1 MKKKPGVTLD
11 QLTGLLRDGL
21 ALLFPGTIPPT
32 IAECADLLYIV
43 SHARILLGK
52 LLAPL
57 SELET
62 KLENK
67 IIEELPKENAS
78 GISGKIANVRIV
90 PFSVPQVDV
99 EGGGWDKLWTWVK
112 AQRGLTGFVVLG
124 RSLNKTAVRE
134 LQDAKKILPGVKTF
148 NGKNVS
154 CTKI

>member
-1 MKKKPGVTLD
+1 MKKNPGVTLD
-11 QLTGLLRDGL
+11 QLTGMLRDGL
-21 ALLFPGTIPPT
+21 TLLFPGTIPPN
-32 IAECADLLYIV
+32 IAECADLLYTV
-43 SHARILLGK
+43 SHARISLAKQLLRLGELEGK
-52 LLAPL
+52 L
-57 SELET
+57 ET
-62 KLENK
+62 K

-78 GISGKIANVRIV
+78 GISGKIANVRII
-90 PFSVPQVDV
+90 PFSVPQVDT

-112 AQRGLTGFVVLG
+112 AQRGLTGFAVLG